1 MDKIDHIAIQTK
13 NIDDSVTWFLKK
25 FKCSVIYQDD
35 SWAMLEFKN
44 MKLAGSYKLNVK
56 KEIVWRALNNSDILK
71 QCIPGCESF
80 EKESDTIFNATA
92 TNQIG
97 PMNATFSGKV
107 TLSNIQKNQSY
118 TLSGEG
124 QSSVGFAN
132 GSADVKIKEENGST
146 TLSYEVNINVGGKV
160 AQLGSRLIDGV
171 AKKMSDYFFGRFSDL
186 VSPIKKE
193 EKETGEIVEEK
204 RVVEL
209 KSNFLNKY
217 FYFALATLIL
227 LLVVIFYFVSR

>member
-1 MDKIDHIAIQTK
+1 
-13 NIDDSVTWFLKK
+13 
-25 FKCSVIYQDD
+25 
-35 SWAMLEFKN
+35 

-56 KEIVWRALNNSDILK
+56 KEVVWKALNNSNILK

-80 EKESDTIFNATA
+80 EEESDNIFNATA

-97 PMNATFSGKV
+97 PMNATFSGTVK
-107 TLSNIQKNQSY
+107 LSNIKENQSY

-132 GSADVKIKEENGST
+132 GSANVKLIEENGIT
-146 TLSYEVNINVGGKV
+146 ILSYDVQINVGGKI

-171 AKKMSDYFFGRFSDL
+171 VKKMSDYFFGRFAD
-186 VSPIKKE
+186 VISPITKE
-193 EKETGEIVEEK
+193 EKNTGTIIAEK
-204 RVVEL
+204 RVKEL

-217 FYFALATLIL
+217 IYAGIAILIL